1 MSGFGGVLPETLT
14 QKKSNINKTV
24 AKVSR
29 VEPDTVTKK
38 PKTKKTQKRKTLKRI
53 SKKKEIS
60 SIAGVRNRLFV
71 EPSRELYV

>member
-38 PKTKKTQKRKTLKRI
+38 PKTKKTPKRKTLKRI
-53 SKKKEIS
+53 SKKKIS